1 MQLAY
6 IYQAWEWLTVKKKKK
21 KKKKKKPEISTNR
34 ESNSAN
40 HDRSIAPHG
49 VGWRGPLKGPWW
61 WSRGRSPPKLLGF
74 SRFGPTQPNKLNTF
88 ASYIKLYVDAVTNN
102 AYLDY

>member
-1 MQLAY
+1 MLRGLIIMSLISMQLAY
-6 IYQAWEWLTVKKKKK
+6 IYQAREWLPV
-21 KKKKKKPEISTNR
+21 KKKKKPEISTNR

-40 HDRSIAPHG
+40 HDRSI
-49 VGWRGPLKGPWW
+49 
-61 WSRGRSPPKLLGF
+61 
-74 SRFGPTQPNKLNTF
+74 KLNTF

>member
-6 IYQAWEWLTVKKKKK
+6 IYQAWEWLTLKKK

-40 HDRSIAPHG
+40 FTTGASRLTAWGPGARWRAPGGDQGGEAPRSCWVLA
-49 VGWRGPLKGPWW
+49 VLAAQQGPFQ
-61 WSRGRSPPKLLGF
+61 R
-74 SRFGPTQPNKLNTF
+74 
-88 ASYIKLYVDAVTNN
+88 V
-102 AYLDY
+102 

>member
-1 MQLAY
+1 MRMAHC
-6 IYQAWEWLTVKKKKK
+6 KKKKK

-49 VGWRGPLKGPWW
+49 VGSRGPLKGPWW
-61 WSRGRSPPKLLGF
+61 GSRGRSPPKLLGF
-74 SRFGPTQPNKLNTF
+74 SRFGAPARPF
-88 ASYIKLYVDAVTNN
+88 SEGIK
-102 AYLDY
+102 

>member
-6 IYQAWEWLTVKKKKK
+6 IYQARKWFTVKKK

-34 ESNSAN
+34 ESNSAK

-49 VGWRGPLKGPWW
+49 VGSRGPLKGPWW
-61 WSRGRSPPKLLGF
+61 GSRGRSPPKLLGF
-74 SRFGPTQPNKLNTF
+74 SRFGGPARPF
-88 ASYIKLYVDAVTNN
+88 SEGIK
-102 AYLDY
+102 